1 MLHGRDSTKPAEDP
15 GEVLVCSY
23 GCALGERHIFGTG
36 YAATNLNSRHWA
48 TLGALVTVGAVAFD
62 PFLQA
67 VISTH
72 GQLDNI
78 LAGANATIGQ
88 SLRIDSG
95 MVKGLVGA
103 AIRDEATGLVYL
115 AGSSSKADFGF
126 ISSVWNGFQ
135 NTSTFRN
142 DAIGT

>member
-1 MLHGRDSTKPAEDP
+1 
-15 GEVLVCSY
+15 
-23 GCALGERHIFGTG
+23 
-36 YAATNLNSRHWA
+36 
-48 TLGALVTVGAVAFD
+48 LGALVTVGAVAFD

-88 SLRIDSG
+88 SMRIDSG
-95 MVKGLVGA
+95 IVKGLTGA

-115 AGSSSKADFGF
+115 AGTSSKADFGF

-142 DAIGT
+142 DAIGTECSTGN